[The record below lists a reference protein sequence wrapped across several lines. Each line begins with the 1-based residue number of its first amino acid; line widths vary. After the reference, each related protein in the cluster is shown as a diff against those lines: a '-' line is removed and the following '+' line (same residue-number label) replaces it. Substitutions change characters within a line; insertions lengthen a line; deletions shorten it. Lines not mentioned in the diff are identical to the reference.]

1 MYILDA
7 LHHLS
12 MKMNTFIP
20 SDMTNRFLIV
30 ISDTDLRKA
39 WNYRKMINIGQSKS
53 ALFPEDFL
61 ITMSDRVS
69 SRRINI
75 VIATLATNI
84 NWTQSQAIKEISG
97 VSIYIVLFNGYFSD
111 LVIFLFLITCL
122 IVYWPCYDIKIIGTG
137 YIK

>member
-39 WNYRKMINIGQSKS
+39 WNYCKMINIGQSKS

-75 VIATLATNI
+75 DAGNKYQLNTVTSNQRDI
-84 NWTQSQAIKEISG
+84 W
-97 VSIYIVLFNGYFSD
+97 SIYILFNGYFSD
-111 LVIFLFLITCL
+111 LVIFFVLTNMFDRILTVLWFKNYRHGIH
-122 IVYWPCYDIKIIGTG
+122 
-137 YIK
+137 

>member
-1 MYILDA
+1 MRCIISVWKWIL
-7 LHHLS
+7 S
-12 MKMNTFIP
+12 FPQTWQ
-20 SDMTNRFLIV
+20 TVFLIV

-39 WNYRKMINIGQSKS
+39 WNYCKMINIGQSKS

-111 LVIFLFLITCL
+111 LVIFFVLTNMFDRILTVLWYKNYRHGIH
-122 IVYWPCYDIKIIGTG
+122 
-137 YIK
+137 